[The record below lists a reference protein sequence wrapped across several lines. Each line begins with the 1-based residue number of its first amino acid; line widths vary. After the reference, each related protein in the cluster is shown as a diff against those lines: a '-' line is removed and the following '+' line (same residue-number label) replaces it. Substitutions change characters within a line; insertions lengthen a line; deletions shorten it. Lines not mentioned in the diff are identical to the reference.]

1 MFYRALHII
10 STSRYRLPV
19 RRFIFDLFDIPLDPE
34 NVAALAEAARTLVM
48 GTAKPPTA
56 GRRRAISVLFAAPK
70 AQAQG
75 SDDEEDTGLATHRPG
90 MKKGHAPPTVSLRP
104 KSTIQGFGEV
114 LQEESL

>member
-34 NVAALAEAARTLVM
+34 TVTALTDSSRTLVM
-48 GTAKPPTA
+48 GPAKPPAA
-56 GRRRAISVLFAAPK
+56 GRRRAMSVLFAAPK

-75 SDDEEDTGLATHRPG
+75 SDDEEETGLATHRPG
-90 MKKGHAPPTVSLRP
+90 AKKTHAPPTVSLRP
-104 KSTIQGFGEV
+104 KSTIQGFGET
-114 LQEESL
+114 LQEESV